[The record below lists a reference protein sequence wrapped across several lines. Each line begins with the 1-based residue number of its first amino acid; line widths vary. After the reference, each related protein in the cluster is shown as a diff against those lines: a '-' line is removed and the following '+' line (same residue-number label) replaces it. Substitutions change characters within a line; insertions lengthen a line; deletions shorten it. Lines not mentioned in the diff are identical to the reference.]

1 MEQSVQF
8 KNHRKESLSGT
19 LHMPDT
25 LSDRGVV
32 IGHCFTCSRHTRILQ
47 QIAHDLAQAGF
58 LALRFDF
65 SGNGQSEGAFA
76 ESSYSKHIAE
86 MRTAADFL
94 MGKGATWIGLAG
106 HSMGAAI
113 SILSAAESSIFK
125 SVCVLAGRLS
135 STDATRFFDSEHL
148 TELKQ
153 KGEVSFT
160 SRGRRLKL
168 SKTFFED
175 AGRYNLP
182 GKIAALKTRLLV
194 VHGERDEIVPV
205 AEAYAAQKLNPSAVA
220 LSIIPE
226 ADHMFSDEA
235 HRRHVAALAVDWFT
249 KASRYHSD

>member
-1 MEQSVQF
+1 MEQPVQF
-8 KNHRKESLSGT
+8 NNHCGESLSGT

-25 LSDRGVV
+25 LPDRGVV

-58 LALRFDF
+58 MAMRFDF

-76 ESSYSKHIAE
+76 ESSYSKHITE
-86 MRTAADFL
+86 MKTAADFL

-113 SILSAAESSIFK
+113 AILSAAESSIFK
-125 SVCVLAGRLS
+125 SVCALAGRFS
-135 STDATRFFDSEHL
+135 GTDATRFFDSGHL

-153 KGEVSFT
+153 KGKIGFT
-160 SRGRRLKL
+160 SRGRRLEL
-168 SKTFFED
+168 TKTFFED
-175 AGRYNLP
+175 AVRHDLP
-182 GKIAALKTRLLV
+182 GKIVALKIRLLV
-194 VHGERDEIVPV
+194 VHGDHDETVPV
-205 AEAYAAQKLNPSAVA
+205 VEAYAAQKLNPSAVE
-220 LSIIPE
+220 LSIIPG

-235 HRRHVAALAVDWFT
+235 HRRRVAALAVDWFT